1 MFILSNFRCNYIMIH
16 ALNPKGRHYL
26 HYIIN
31 NHFHNQVNPIILF
44 EQPVVNDNKDK
55 INISDIYFLLLMPCV
70 SPIHIVFNIFNC

>member
-1 MFILSNFRCNYIMIH
+1 MFILSNFRCNYIIIH

-44 EQPVVNDNKDK
+44 EQPVVNDNKD
-55 INISDIYFLLLMPCV
+55 ISDIYFLLLMPCV